1 MTDQE
6 LIALLRTATEDD
18 VAKAIAGSTVG
29 LPLDDEHKALEFF
42 HCMLDV
48 LTDAQKD
55 AEVAAR
61 LRIPPG
67 FGSTD

>member
-1 MTDQE
+1 
-6 LIALLRTATEDD
+6 
-18 VAKAIAGSTVG
+18 
-29 LPLDDEHKALEFF
+29 
-42 HCMLDV
+42 MLDV